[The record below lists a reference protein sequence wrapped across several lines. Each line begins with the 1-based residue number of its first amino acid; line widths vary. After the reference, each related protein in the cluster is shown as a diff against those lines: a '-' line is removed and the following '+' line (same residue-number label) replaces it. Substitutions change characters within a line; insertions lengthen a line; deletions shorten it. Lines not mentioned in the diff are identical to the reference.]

1 MAPSKSLSWTIAL
14 LLLPSHIS
22 SQGFCGL
29 LYLTNSCLYRIQNL
43 GLKEELGG
51 SQIMRVETEIK
62 FWVCY
67 SSQHKLYWHDY
78 HLNIFK
84 IISVC
89 NSIQA
94 QLISLAHLLSEHR
107 CTLGKEGWENTTCFQ
122 CLRYPLCWIGPIA
135 WDATPCLG
143 SCIMVVFHLRRVCIS
158 QLEGSGV
165 LREVTMRGGSIPF
178 TWDGVG
184 HFLLL
189 IPARPMARWCH
200 LDEVRRL
207 EPAICS
213 GDSKT
218 RSSCER
224 SDLS

>member
-135 WDATPCLG
+135 WDATLAWGPA
-143 SCIMVVFHLRRVCIS
+143 SWWFS
-158 QLEGSGV
+158 
-165 LREVTMRGGSIPF
+165 TWGGSASLSWRVLVSLGRSP
-178 TWDGVG
+178 WEGEA
-184 HFLLL
+184 FLSHG
-189 IPARPMARWCH
+189 M
-200 LDEVRRL
+200 V
-207 EPAICS
+207 
-213 GDSKT
+213 
-218 RSSCER
+218 
-224 SDLS
+224 